1 MITTYEKLWQFP
13 RGIKL
18 TFFDERVDFKK
29 DLYFIGVEPFEH
41 QYEYWDGYQ
50 FLVDEDIL
58 PEELW
63 ESDEYKNIK
72 IMVYPYSEE
81 NIKALYNAL
90 LARGATWAIEDPG
103 AMKDEIESTI
113 NSIKVLKNL
122 LKE

>member
-1 MITTYEKLWQFP
+1 MITTYKELWKFP

-18 TFFDERVDFKK
+18 TFFDERIDFKK
-29 DLYFIGVEPFEH
+29 DLYFIGIEPFEH

-63 ESDEYKNIK
+63 ENDEYKNIK
-72 IMVYPYSEE
+72 IIVYPYGEE
-81 NIKALYNAL
+81 NVKVLYNAL
-90 LARGATWAIEDPG
+90 LAKVATWVIEDSNI
-103 AMKDEIESTI
+103 MKEEIENTI
-113 NSIKVLKNL
+113 NSIQALKKL